1 MSQEGERP
9 ALRSRRSHERSPGA
23 PRLVPYLYLLPAFAL
38 YAVFALAPLGHAAW
52 LSFFNWDGVTPA
64 TWAGFGNY
72 RAILSDHQI
81 RSAFLHS
88 FVLVIFYSLIP
99 ISIGL
104 LLAGV
109 FSRAAHVRGLAG
121 FRTVLFL
128 PQVIPTVALAV
139 TWRWIF
145 GPDGPL
151 DQILRAIGLGSLA
164 RPWLGDFTWA
174 LPAVGVVGSW
184 VMYGLC
190 MVLFIAGV
198 QKIPQSLYDAARVD
212 GAGAF
217 REFFAV
223 TLPGLRNELVVA
235 FVLTLISALRSFD
248 LVYVMTKGGPGT
260 ATDVPALEVY
270 ARAFEFGAVGS
281 AAAVATTLALLI
293 FAVAFLVTR
302 LGDRRMA

>member
-1 MSQEGERP
+1 MSNEAER
-9 ALRSRRSHERSPGA
+9 ALGSRRSHLRSPGE

-64 TWAGFGNY
+64 TWAGIGNY
-72 RAILSDHQI
+72 RAVLSDPQI
-81 RSAFLHS
+81 RSAFVHS
-88 FVLVIFYSLIP
+88 FVLVIFYSVIP
-99 ISIGL
+99 VLIGL

-109 FSRAAHVRGLAG
+109 FSRAGSVRGLSG
-121 FRTVLFL
+121 FRTILFL

-151 DQILRAIGLGSLA
+151 DQILRAVGLGSLA
-164 RPWLGDFTWA
+164 RAWLGDFTLA

-212 GAGAF
+212 GAGPL

-235 FVLTLISALRSFD
+235 AVLTLISALRSFD

-260 ATDVPALEVY
+260 STDVPALEVY
-270 ARAFEFGAVGS
+270 TRAFEFGEVGS

-302 LGDRRMA
+302 LGDRGAA